1 MADGG
6 ADLRI
11 VRHSLRHAS
20 LTSTNRYLHTPGEER
35 HRETEE
41 KHRID
46 W

>member
-35 HRETEE
+35 HPETEE